1 MWGDFERRTGR
12 PGRDLRERARVAARF
27 GLALQLL
34 CGLFLPAIHQAEH
47 RGVHDH
53 AGGGIHWHGEPGER
67 EPAPAPDHG
76 AGSAAH
82 FAVAFVAESRHFAP
96 EAPLGHAAAAP
107 IPVPAGAHR

>member
-1 MWGDFERRTGR
+1 
-12 PGRDLRERARVAARF
+12 VAARF

-47 RGVHDH
+47 RGDHDH

-96 EAPLGHAAAAP
+96 ESPLGHAAAAP
-107 IPVPAGAHR
+107 IPVPAIAPSKQHLPPTRSSRGPPALLAPA